1 MKRKILFNF
10 SACVVAL
17 LCSVAAAHAAELSF
31 KAGDGSLTLNTV
43 RTFMLLSVLSVAPGI
58 LMTITCFPF
67 MLIVLASV
75 RQALGAGQTPPN
87 MLLASLAVFLTGYVM
102 EPVFSKAW
110 QEGIHPYIEGSSTEE
125 DAFDRTLEPFRVF
138 MEKRTDLKTSAFL
151 QEAASAGKQTA
162 GERLPVHVLIPAYML
177 TEIQR
182 AFKIAFI
189 IFIPFVIIDLVVS
202 SLLMATGMMMLP
214 PAGIALPVKLAFFTL
229 SDGWTLLSSA
239 LVRSYN

>member
-1 MKRKILFNF
+1 MSFLRKKIPI
-10 SACVVAL
+10 ATAL
-17 LCSVAAAHAAELSF
+17 LLLSAGCAAAAELSF
-31 KAGDGSLTLNTV
+31 KAGDGSLTLNAV

-67 MLIVLASV
+67 MMIVLSSL
-75 RQALGAGQTPPN
+75 RQALGSGQTPPN
-87 MLLASLAVFLTGYVM
+87 MLLAALAVFLTGYVM
-102 EPVFSKAW
+102 QPVFSKAW
-110 QEGIHPYIEGSSTEE
+110 TDGVQPYVEGSLTEE

-138 MEKRTDLKTSAFL
+138 MERRTDLKTSAFL
-151 QEAASAGKQTA
+151 QEAATAGRQTP
-162 GERLPVHVLIPAYML
+162 GERLSVSVLIPAYML

-202 SLLMATGMMMLP
+202 SILMSTGMMMLP
-214 PAGIALPVKLAFFTL
+214 PAGIALPIKLAFFTL